1 MKKTHFLGTWLFRS
15 SLTIIF
21 YNTCHSTPTPSPK
34 KASTSI
40 DKGDDDEA
48 DLWSNFEEID
58 YVEEATAKKK

>member
-1 MKKTHFLGTWLFRS
+1 LK
-15 SLTIIF
+15 IIF
-21 YNTCHSTPTPSPK
+21 YNTCHSTPTPSLK

-40 DKGDDDEA
+40 DKEDDHEA